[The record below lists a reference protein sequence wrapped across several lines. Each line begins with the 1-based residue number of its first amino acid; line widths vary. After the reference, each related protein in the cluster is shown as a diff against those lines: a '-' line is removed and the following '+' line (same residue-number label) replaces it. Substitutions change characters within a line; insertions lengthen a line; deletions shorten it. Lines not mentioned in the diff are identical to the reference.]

1 MSGTMEK
8 RRTESRQESQPCR
21 AYSPKD
27 GVWTLIQVL
36 HEVIG
41 EPSRRLA

>member
-1 MSGTMEK
+1 MSGTVEK

-27 GVWTLIQVL
+27 GVWTLSQVP

-41 EPSRRLA
+41 KPSRGLA

>member
-1 MSGTMEK
+1 MSGRMEK
-8 RRTESRQESQPCR
+8 RRVVNRQESLPCG

-27 GVWTLIQVL
+27 GVWTLIQVP

-41 EPSRRLA
+41 EPSRGLA